1 MFSGIIGFIGAGNMA
16 QAIAFGLIDAGAI
29 PGKNVIASAP
39 SMNNLKKFKEK
50 GATVTNDNNQ
60 VINTADIIFL
70 SVKPQYLDTAINSL
84 NNIPH
89 ETKLYVS
96 ILAGIRLE
104 TLQEKFQLQCNSK
117 SSYKI
122 IRVLPNTAVL
132 VGAGC
137 SVMAANASTP
147 EEDVSLVKS
156 LMSVGGT
163 CELIPENLINSCS
176 AVCGSGPAFIFMA
189 IEALA
194 DGAVLR
200 GVPRDLALKLA
211 AKAVEGAGKLV
222 LSTEKHP
229 GKLKDEV
236 CSPGGTTIVGVHKLE
251 ESRLRFGLMDAVRA
265 TAERADQLS
274 LMK

>member
-1 MFSGIIGFIGAGNMA
+1 
-16 QAIAFGLIDAGAI
+16 
-29 PGKNVIASAP
+29 
-39 SMNNLKKFKEK
+39 MNNLEKFKEK
-50 GATVTNDNNQ
+50 SAIVTHDNNE
-60 VINTADIIFL
+60 VIVKSDVIFIA
-70 SVKPQYLDTAINSL
+70 VKPQYLDSAIGSFHD
-84 NNIPH
+84 IPH
-89 ETKLYVS
+89 DKKLYVS
-96 ILAGIRLE
+96 ILAGVKLE
-104 TLQEKFQLQCNSK
+104 TIQEKFQLHCHSK
-117 SSYKI
+117 NSYKI
-122 IRVLPNTAVL
+122 VRVLPNIAVL

-137 SVMAANASTP
+137 SVMAANTNTP
-147 EEDVSLVKS
+147 EEDISLVKS
-156 LMSVGGT
+156 LMSVGGS

-200 GVPRDLALKLA
+200 GVPRDLALRLA
-211 AKAVEGAGKLV
+211 AKAVEGAGKLI

-229 GKLKDEV
+229 GKLKDEI

-251 ESRLRFGLMDAVRA
+251 ESRLRFGFMDAVRA